1 MIVNEPTYNNSSP
14 WFNNKT
20 LTKPV
25 AVAETGFNHPLA
37 ESSSNNGKTCFLEEH
52 L

>member
-1 MIVNEPTYNNSSP
+1 MVVNEPTYNNFPP

-20 LTKPV
+20 LTKIV
-25 AVAETGFNHPLA
+25 AAEIGFNHPSVEL
-37 ESSSNNGKTCFLEEH
+37 SPNNGKTCCLEEP